1 MFLIDSLILGTGVL
15 LLLGIASSKLSN
27 RLGVPVLVLFLVLGM
42 LAGSDGIGGIEFE
55 NYRLAHGIGTLALAM
70 ILFDGGLSTPISS
83 VRAVWKPAMLLA
95 TLGVLIT
102 SIVTGLAASW
112 ILGISMLEGMLLGSI
127 VGSTDAAAVFSV
139 LRSGGVS
146 LRDRL
151 KSTLE
156 VESGANDPM
165 AIFLTVGCI
174 EILMGRLSI
183 GPDLVWLF
191 VKQMA
196 VGAIAGVAV
205 GYAAIRIVNAINLY
219 AAGLYPVLVTAF
231 GLLAFGLAVVFG
243 GSGFL
248 AIYLAGIVIGNS
260 RLVFQRGIVLFHDAA
275 AWLSQIVMFVVL
287 GLLSFPSRL
296 VDVAWHGL
304 AIGAVLMLVA
314 RPLAVMP
321 FLFPFGYNWR
331 ESILVSW
338 VGLKGAVPITLAT
351 FPLMFGTPHASLMF
365 DVVFFVVVL
374 SAFVQGS
381 SLSFAARRLGLE
393 IPIEIA
399 PPLTLEISSL
409 IHVEGDIVDYTVGND
424 SRAAGRC
431 VQDLALPEGVVIA
444 LVARQDK
451 IIPPQGKTR
460 IEAKDHVIVVLRPDV
475 RHLVDQVFGNRTET
489 SVEQLIGLEFPLR
502 GKTTV
507 SELEDMYG
515 ITMGVDR
522 EMTLDEAVR
531 KQLGGIAAPGLRV
544 RFGLIDLSVRRIAS
558 DKTIEQIGMIIHAE
572 PEDVPMNSTA
582 RTKTSSSDQP

>member
-1 MFLIDSLILGTGVL
+1 MFLIDSIILGTGIL

-42 LAGSDGIGGIEFE
+42 LAGSDGIGGIAFE
-55 NYRLAHGIGTLALAM
+55 NYQLAHAIGSLALAM
-70 ILFDGGLSTPISS
+70 ILFDGGLSTPMSA
-83 VRAVWKPAMLLA
+83 VRSVWKPAMLLA

-112 ILGISMLEGMLLGSI
+112 ILDIPLLEGMLLGSI

-146 LRDRL
+146 LRERL

-165 AIFLTVGCI
+165 AIFLTVGFI

-183 GPDLVWLF
+183 GPDLIWLF

-196 VGAIAGVAV
+196 VGALAGVAV
-205 GYAAIRIVNAINLY
+205 GYAAIRIVNAINLN

-231 GLLAFGLAVVFG
+231 GLLAFGLAVIFG

-248 AIYLAGIVIGNS
+248 AIYLAGIVIGNG
-260 RLVFQRGIVLFHDAA
+260 RLVFQRGILLFHDAA

-314 RPLAVMP
+314 RPVAVMP

-331 ESILVSW
+331 ESIFVSW

-374 SAFVQGS
+374 SAIVQGS
-381 SLSFAARRLGLE
+381 SLRYIARRLGLE
-393 IPIEIA
+393 IPVETTS
-399 PPLTLEISSL
+399 PLTLEISSL
-409 IHVEGDIVDYTVGND
+409 RHVEGDIVDYTVGKD
-424 SRAAGRC
+424 SRAAGRQ
-431 VQDLALPEGVVIA
+431 VKDLALPDGVVIA
-444 LVARQDK
+444 LVARGDQ
-451 IIPPQGKTR
+451 ITPPQGRTQ
-460 IEAKDHVIVVLRPDV
+460 IQAGDHVIVVLRPAT
-475 RHLVDQVFGNRTET
+475 RQLVDQAFANRADT
-489 SVEQLIGLEFPLR
+489 SVEELAGFEFPLR
-502 GKTTV
+502 GTTTV
-507 SELEDMYG
+507 AELEDMYG
-515 ITMGVDR
+515 IVMDAAR
-522 EMTLDEAVR
+522 ELTLDKAIHQR
-531 KQLGGIAAPGLRV
+531 LGRSLAIGRSAQFGPISLRV
-544 RFGLIDLSVRRIAS
+544 RRVAADRS
-558 DKTIEQIGMIIHAE
+558 IEQLGMTILPDRNDATSGNDSN
-572 PEDVPMNSTA
+572 PSNS
-582 RTKTSSSDQP
+582 